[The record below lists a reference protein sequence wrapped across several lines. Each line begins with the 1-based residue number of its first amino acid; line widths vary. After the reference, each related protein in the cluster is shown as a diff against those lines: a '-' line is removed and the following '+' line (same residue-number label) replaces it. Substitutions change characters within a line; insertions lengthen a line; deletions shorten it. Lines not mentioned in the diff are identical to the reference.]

1 MKKDPLSKAQQ
12 IEEQI
17 KKLQE
22 KQKQYI
28 EKAQK
33 EIGRYLMETWDI
45 EDVDQAKLLIEKFKE
60 EAKKCF
66 DESKQEE
73 VDEKEASDQRYTEAH

>member
-1 MKKDPLSKAQQ
+1 MAKKDPLSRAQQ

-22 KQKQYI
+22 KQRQYI

-33 EIGRYLMETWDI
+33 EIGQYLMETWDI
-45 EDVDQAKLLIEKFKE
+45 EDIEQAKFLIEKFKE
-60 EAKKCF
+60 EAKKYF
-66 DESKQEE
+66 T
-73 VDEKEASDQRYTEAH
+73 KELKMEGSDGKKTSNQ

>member
-60 EAKKCF
+60 EAKKMF
-66 DESKQEE
+66 
-73 VDEKEASDQRYTEAH
+73 